1 MKQLARIVVFA
12 GDLSYPVC
20 KNIVAIEQALP
31 DQRWLILVHTPRRTP
46 GQRLRRHWKLLRR
59 HGWRHVPHVCA
70 RLRSRWQSPCTPDGE
85 SAPGGEFTL
94 QALQA
99 SPRVVIREMADL
111 HGADVLKEV
120 RRFAPDLGLSLG
132 APILR
137 RTLFDIP
144 RLGTLNLH
152 KGKLPDYR
160 GMPPV
165 FWELWNGEATVG
177 CTVHWMEEALDAG
190 PIAAE
195 STLEVDQYAT
205 VKGLLLR
212 LDELGISLV
221 RDVVLDVAAGRMPRR
236 PQPARGHTFRRPT
249 LAQVASLERRLA
261 ARLPVRA
268 SLPKT
273 LVKQWIR
280 HGVFTAALVARRHV
294 ALPKV
299 TVLLYHRVTDAARD
313 NLSTGIEQFDRQMAL
328 LRRHFRVLSLPQLL
342 RLGRVPMSDRPLA
355 CVTFDDGYL
364 DNYVHAVPILTR
376 HRIPAAFFVA
386 TGFIDSTR
394 QFPHDIRR
402 GNAFI
407 PLMTWDQLR
416 EMHAAGFTIGSHTVN
431 HIDCAAE
438 PEARVR
444 AELEASRATLVREL
458 GLEEIIFSYPY
469 GGRQHITPER
479 LEWVKQAGYAGCVS
493 AYGGINAGAIDR
505 WDVKRRGVHWEF
517 ADASFLYTAYGF

>member
-12 GDLSYPVC
+12 GDLSYPNC
-20 KNIVAIEQALP
+20 KNIVAIERALP
-31 DQRWLILVHTPRRTP
+31 DLRWLVLVHTPRRTP
-46 GQRLRRHWKLLRR
+46 GKRLRQHWALLRR

-70 RLRSRWQSPCTPDGE
+70 ALRSRWQAPCPPAGE
-85 SAPGGEFTL
+85 GAPGGEFTA
-94 QALQA
+94 QALQVSA
-99 SPRVVIREMADL
+99 RVVIQTTSDL
-111 HGADVLKEV
+111 HAPDALEAV

-132 APILR
+132 PPILR
-137 RTLFDIP
+137 KTLFGIP

-160 GMPPV
+160 GMPPA

-190 PIAAE
+190 PIAVE
-195 STLEVDQYAT
+195 TTLEVDRYAT

-212 LDELGISLV
+212 LDELGIALV
-221 RDVVLDVAAGRMPRR
+221 RDAVVDIAAGRMPRR
-236 PQPARGHTFRRPT
+236 PQRAGGHTFRRPT
-249 LAQVASLERRLA
+249 LAQVAQLERRLT
-261 ARLPVRA
+261 ARLPVRT
-268 SLPKT
+268 SWPKA
-273 LVKQWIR
+273 LAKHWIR
-280 HGVFTAALVARRHV
+280 QGAFTAALVARRHAAV
-294 ALPKV
+294 PKV

-328 LRRHFRVLSLPQLL
+328 LRRHFRMLSLPELL
-342 RLGRVPMSDRPLA
+342 RLEQVPPSDRPLA

-364 DNYVHAVPILTR
+364 DNYIHAVPILTR

-386 TGFIDSTR
+386 TGFIGSTR

-416 EMHAAGFTIGSHTVN
+416 EMHAEGFTIGSHTVN

-444 AELEASRATLVREL
+444 TELDESRATLAREL
-458 GLEEIIFSYPY
+458 GLDEIIFSYPY
-469 GGRQHITPER
+469 GGRRHMTPER

-493 AYGGINAGAIDR
+493 AYGGTNAGRIDR
-505 WDVKRRGVHWEF
+505 WDVRRRGVHWEF
-517 ADASFLYTAYGF
+517 ADASFLSTAYGF